1 MKQHKIIFS
10 KDAVKSLEKIAR
22 GNFRLARLIEDHV
35 KKIPDA
41 YRRDKMLSG
50 ELKGLRR
57 HRVGDYRILY
67 TIEQQEVQVFLIVD
81 IAHRREVYR

>member
-1 MKQHKIIFS
+1 
-10 KDAVKSLEKIAR
+10 
-22 GNFRLARLIEDHV
+22 
-35 KKIPDA
+35 
-41 YRRDKMLSG
+41 MLSG

-57 HRVGDYRILY
+57 HRVEDYLILY